1 MIPEKTTL
9 FGIEMFLRMHAD
21 YISILKIDSVLISQL
36 PDDEKAISVQTI
48 VSEAMSKNERNHK

>member
-9 FGIEMFLRMHAD
+9 AGIEMLLRMRAD
-21 YISILKIDSVLISQL
+21 YISILKIDSILISQL
-36 PDDEKAISVQTI
+36 PDDEKASSVQTI